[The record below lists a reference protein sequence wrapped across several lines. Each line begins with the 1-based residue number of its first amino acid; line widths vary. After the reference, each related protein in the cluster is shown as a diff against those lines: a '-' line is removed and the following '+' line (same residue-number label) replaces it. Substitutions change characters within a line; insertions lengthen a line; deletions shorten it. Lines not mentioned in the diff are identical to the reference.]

1 MTAATAL
8 MDFPFSFQQ
17 EISRKPIIHH
27 TEMLTRML
35 LGIMLPKI
43 MCILLMLSNVMLF
56 LYRSC
61 LLKIKDS

>member
-17 EISRKPIIHH
+17 EINWKPMIDY

-43 MCILLMLSNVMLF
+43 CV
-56 LYRSC
+56 
-61 LLKIKDS
+61 